1 MTITS
6 ADIDCGTIKATAYVA
21 ADRSCPRCRSIFRS
35 EGFGERICSRC
46 KASVDWRTSL
56 PGGRGQGRRRGGG
69 GRT

>member
-6 ADIDCGTIKATAYVA
+6 ADIDCGTIKATAEMA

-46 KASVDWRTSL
+46 KASVDWRRSL
-56 PGGRGQGRRRGGG
+56 PGGNGQGRRRDGI